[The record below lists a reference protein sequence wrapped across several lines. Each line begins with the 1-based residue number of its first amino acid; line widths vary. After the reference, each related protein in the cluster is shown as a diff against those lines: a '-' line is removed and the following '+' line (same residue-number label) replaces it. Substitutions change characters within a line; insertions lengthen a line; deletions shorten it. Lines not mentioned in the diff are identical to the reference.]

1 MVWLLACTSRGVYRK
16 SLGDGSLR
24 LPSGSGLMSRG
35 LIQGANAVRGLGPIP
50 LAAGPS

>member
-24 LPSGSGLMSRG
+24 VRSGSGLMPRG
-35 LIQGANAVRGLGPIP
+35 LTRFAGLGPIP
-50 LAAGPS
+50 PAAGPS